1 MQTVTG
7 VKFLVV
13 SDPKQQGIDQL
24 LDKIYELY
32 SDFALKVGLSESIE
46 YSQRPKSKLT
56 IMVRLSNRLD
66 FGTVRNPNNFVQM
79 LS

>member
-32 SDFALKVGLSESIE
+32 SDFALKVGLDKI
-46 YSQRPKSKLT
+46 LDNFL
-56 IMVRLSNRLD
+56 ILDLD
-66 FGTVRNPNNFVQM
+66 FKNFFV
-79 LS
+79 LSKSGLT

>member
-32 SDFALKVGLSESIE
+32 SDFALKVGLDKI
-46 YSQRPKSKLT
+46 R
-56 IMVRLSNRLD
+56 SNFLI
-66 FGTVRNPNNFVQM
+66 
-79 LS
+79 